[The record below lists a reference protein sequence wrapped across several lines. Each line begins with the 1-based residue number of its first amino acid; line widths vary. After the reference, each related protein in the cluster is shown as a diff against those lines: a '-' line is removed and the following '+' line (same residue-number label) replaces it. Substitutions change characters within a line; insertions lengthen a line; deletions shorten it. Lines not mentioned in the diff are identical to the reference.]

1 MLWLVILK
9 LTELTTVLD
18 EKKGNTLVGWG
29 RVSEEKIKSTRESKA
44 NTVTVTFLFLICL
57 TRIFA
62 NTNSEL
68 EYKSSLVTWMPDDS
82 IFALEHK
89 NMIQKIWV
97 ENKKELI
104 HWNFW
109 SAKFCSTHTHVFMK
123 LWYLIDSYLHYFMT
137 SQKIFKMLWH
147 WFSRLK
153 KKNFTDIIQI
163 PQ

>member
-68 EYKSSLVTWMPDDS
+68 EYKSSLVTRMPDDS
-82 IFALEHK
+82 IFALQHK

-97 ENKKELI
+97 ENKKELKYTLKLLKCKI
-104 HWNFW
+104 LFYTY
-109 SAKFCSTHTHVFMK
+109 SCIYEVVIFDRFLSTLFHDITK
-123 LWYLIDSYLHYFMT
+123 KSLKCCGIDFP
-137 SQKIFKMLWH
+137 
-147 WFSRLK
+147 
-153 KKNFTDIIQI
+153 D
-163 PQ
+163 